1 VVVRLLSAI
10 RKTVAVGCSAIL
22 IAGFVS
28 YRAGAFD
35 ELFRPNTPAAEPVE
49 QPTPE
54 VVSDAP
60 PDVVL
65 TNPTMFSSSKS
76 IILAPA
82 STPGQSPAV
91 LPGSKSSGVF
101 TPGLDVPVRP
111 APPAAAPPTPPAQ
124 TPPIIGG
131 SKSLA
136 PLIPPAPQK
145 PNSPSAETGPPR

>member
-1 VVVRLLSAI
+1 VRHLNAI
-10 RKTVAVGCSAIL
+10 RKTVAVGSSALL

-35 ELFRPNTPAAEPVE
+35 GLIRSSTPAVEPVE

-54 VVSDAP
+54 VVSDEAR
-60 PDVVL
+60 PDVVV
-65 TNPTMFSSSKS
+65 TDATMFSSSKS

-82 STPGQSPAV
+82 SPPGQSPAV

-101 TPGLDVPVRP
+101 TPKQDVAVRP
-111 APPAAAPPTPPAQ
+111 APPAGPPPTPPSQ

-136 PLIPPAPQK
+136 PLIPPAPPK
-145 PNSPSAETGPPR
+145 PNSPPADSGPPR

>member
-1 VVVRLLSAI
+1 MKHLSAI
-10 RKTVAVGCSAIL
+10 RKTVAVGCSALL

-35 ELFRPNTPAAEPVE
+35 GLLRSNTPAVEPVE

-54 VVSDAP
+54 VVSDAQP
-60 PDVVL
+60 NVVL
-65 TNPTMFSSSKS
+65 TDPTMFSSSKS

-82 STPGQSPAV
+82 STGAQSPAV

-101 TPGLDVPVRP
+101 TPKQDVPVRP
-111 APPAAAPPTPPAQ
+111 TPPAAPPTPPAQ

-136 PLIPPAPQK
+136 PLIPPAPPK
-145 PNSPSAETGPPR
+145 PISPPAESGTPR

>member
-1 VVVRLLSAI
+1 VRHLSAI
-10 RKTVAVGCSAIL
+10 RKTVAVGCSALL

-35 ELFRPNTPAAEPVE
+35 GLFHSTTSTAEPVE

-54 VVSDAP
+54 VVSDAR

-65 TNPTMFSSSKS
+65 TDPTMFSSSKS
-76 IILAPA
+76 IIIAPA

-101 TPGLDVPVRP
+101 TPGQDVPVRP
-111 APPAAAPPTPPAQ
+111 APPAAPPATTPSQ

-131 SKSLA
+131 SESLA
-136 PLIPPAPQK
+136 PLIPRAPQK
-145 PNSPSAETGPPR
+145 PNSPPADSGTPK